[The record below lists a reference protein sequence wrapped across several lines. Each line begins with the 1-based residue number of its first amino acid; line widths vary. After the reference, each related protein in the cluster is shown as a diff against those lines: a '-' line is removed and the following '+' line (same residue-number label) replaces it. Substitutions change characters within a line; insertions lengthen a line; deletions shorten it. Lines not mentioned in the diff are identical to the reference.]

1 MGSQRVVRALP
12 TQGDLE
18 KRLAKLTKDQL
29 VQLCLKLGGSLFQVG
44 GLETYVREIRQAR
57 VKRDIDEA
65 WAEHERL
72 TVAERDAFDAAYGA
86 KEGLSTSKRLQLQ
99 LAAEKAREARHAAW
113 MRWERLSDLEIALY
127 DDPWKGL

>member
-1 MGSQRVVRALP
+1 MGEPKHDA
-12 TQGDLE
+12 
-18 KRLAKLTKDQL
+18 RLRKLTKEDL
-29 VQLCLKLGGSLFQVG
+29 VQLCLRLVG
-44 GLETYVREIRQAR
+44 HSFYGVYLDQAVREIRQAR
-57 VKRDIDEA
+57 VKRDINEA

-86 KEGLSTSKRLQLQ
+86 KAGLSTSKRLQLQ

-113 MRWERLSDLEIALY
+113 MRWERLSDLEIALF